1 MKRLLRRH
9 RWTVLCVAGGV
20 LLALWIGSY
29 VQLRRTLSIDGGSL
43 LVLLPGKSPRA
54 LSESWRPLA
63 EVDAWFSRK
72 SICVYGAFT
81 VGSHVSPLPAP
92 ESPDRFHIGT
102 SADF

>member
-1 MKRLLRRH
+1 MKRLIRRH

-29 VQLRRTLSIDGGSL
+29 VQLRRTLSLDAGPFL
-43 LVLLPGKSPRA
+43 LVLPGKTPKA
-54 LSESWRPLA
+54 LSASWRPLV
-63 EVDAWFSRK
+63 EVDARLSRK

-81 VGSHVSPLPAP
+81 AGSPGSPLPAP
-92 ESPDRFHIGT
+92 DSPDRFHVGT